1 MLGRHACDLTGCLGP
16 QPSTPSSP
24 IIPSQPLIYNSST
37 FFNLLIPHL
46 HFKQLPVETPAAL
59 SNDGMVSRIS
69 SHSLLASCVAPVQQ
83 AVVASPGSSYQ
94 TLVGMQPSTQQ
105 SNMGNQMQ
113 GMMVQY
119 PPVQSYQVG
128 GTKRGQRSEPR
139 LRCEPVKSDL
149 LLSLCS

>member
-1 MLGRHACDLTGCLGP
+1 
-16 QPSTPSSP
+16 
-24 IIPSQPLIYNSST
+24 
-37 FFNLLIPHL
+37 
-46 HFKQLPVETPAAL
+46 
-59 SNDGMVSRIS
+59 MVSRIS
-69 SHSLLASCVAPVQQ
+69 SHSVLASCVALVQQ

-128 GTKRGQRSEPR
+128 GTKRGQRSEPT
-139 LRCEPVKSDL
+139 LRCEPVKADL
-149 LLSLCS
+149 LLSLCSEQLSVPQQSYQQPVLVSCQPGQGALAVAGVQPCYGLLPPNQHTTMR